1 MDKQTKDQIVAEQR
15 AADAARNSA
24 VWNALKRT
32 PGLLAGGTVDL
43 ANLVLGAI
51 TGKGMDGLVS
61 KPIGGSESINEAF
74 GMPASKDAFQQGVE
88 AVTGM
93 LSPGGAAKAIII
105 PAALAKMTIKEIK
118 SAQSLINSGKAD
130 EAYKTHKVYEDP
142 VSGELLKVIPDTN
155 AKLSNQKFE
164 IFTAPTTRG
173 TPTPLTVSLGT
184 LSPQTTLAEGL
195 LHPELYATMPDIGST
210 LLGAYTQRKMGG
222 IKDYAELE
230 SAHFVPGNVNMPP
243 QIAAGMT
250 SKYVGSLVN
259 PENPLTTMVSNILH
273 ETQHTVQNKTGMPQ
287 GGTATQFLAD
297 SNRINRAQKEIEA
310 QWATGKKAT
319 GYARSVLEK
328 VTDAAFTNYKNL
340 PGEVQSRLVQLQYM
354 TGDYDT
360 HPLVLYQQLGGDL
373 TKMLKAESRPKLDL
387 DPEVQKILDIY
398 APRAGNQP

>member
-1 MDKQTKDQIVAEQR
+1 MDKQTKDQIIAEQR

-43 ANLVLGAI
+43 ANLVLGAV
-51 TGKGMDGLVS
+51 TGKGMAGLVK
-61 KPIGGSESINEAF
+61 KPVGGSESINEAF

-88 AVTGM
+88 AATGM

-105 PAALAKMTIKEIK
+105 PAALAKMTIKEMK

-155 AKLSNQKFE
+155 AKLSNQKFQ
-164 IFTAPTTRG
+164 IFTAASDKG
-173 TPTPLTVSLGT
+173 TPTPLTVSMGVT
-184 LSPQTTLAEGL
+184 APQTTLAEGL

-222 IKDYAELE
+222 IKDYADAQ
-230 SAHFVPGNVNMPP
+230 SAHFVPGNVGRPP

-250 SKYVGSLVN
+250 TKYTGNLQSQN
-259 PENPLTTMVSNILH
+259 PMTAMVSNILH
-273 ETQHTVQNKTGMPQ
+273 ETQHAVQNKTGMPQ

-310 QWATGKKAT
+310 QWTTGKKAT
-319 GYARSVLEK
+319 GYARSVMER
-328 VTDAAFTNYKNL
+328 VTDEAFDLYKNL
-340 PGEVQSRLVQLQYM
+340 PGEVQSRLVELQYV